1 MHALTLFNT
10 QIRQLDG
17 LFSLNDL
24 HAASGNGLKHKP
36 ANFMRLDSTTDL
48 IEEIRCSDLS
58 ITPARTIKGNRADGI
73 PQGTY
78 VCREL
83 VYAYAMWISAKFHLH
98 VIRAFDAL
106 QQPSFQFTPP
116 IDDLVEELTNQV
128 LARDIGTIRRRIV
141 DIITTR
147 LYQKPHEDIRA
158 WALGDPTHLG
168 ITLVTLED
176 LDSFYF
182 ACEIIRKNITR
193 LMDPTQPFLV
203 TYHQKTAQ

>member
-17 LFSLNDL
+17 MFSLNDL

-36 ANFMRLDSTTDL
+36 ANFMRLGTTTEL

-58 ITPARTIKGNRADGI
+58 NEPYRVIQGGKPQD
-73 PQGTY
+73 QGTY

-106 QQPSFQFTPP
+106 QQPTYAFTPP
-116 IDDLVEELTNQV
+116 INELVEELTNQV
-128 LARDIGTIRRRIV
+128 LARDVGTIRRRIV

-176 LDSFYF
+176 LDTFYF
-182 ACEIIRKNITR
+182 ACEIIRKNVTR
-193 LMDPTQPFLV
+193 LMDPSQPFLV